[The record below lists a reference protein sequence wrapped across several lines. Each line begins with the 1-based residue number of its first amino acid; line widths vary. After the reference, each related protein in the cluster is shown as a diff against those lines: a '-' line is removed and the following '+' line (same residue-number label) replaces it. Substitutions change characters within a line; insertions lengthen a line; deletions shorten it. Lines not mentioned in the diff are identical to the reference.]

1 MFTWGKPHR
10 ATKSMAAPM
19 SAAVWHRPMARR
31 TFSSKVWGFTE
42 TRVTPW
48 RFSTDSFSAVMV
60 SGRPASTVISVQAE
74 QSKAVSKAVRTRSIC
89 SAVSVVGVPPPM

>member
-10 ATKSMAAPM
+10 ATSSVARSM
-19 SAAVWHRPMARR
+19 SAAVWHRPMARS

-48 RFSTDSFSAVMV
+48 LRSTASFSAVMV
-60 SGRPASTVISVQAE
+60 SGRPASTVISSQAVR
-74 QSKAVSKAVRTRSIC
+74 SKEVSKAVRTRSIC
-89 SAVSVVGVPPPM
+89 SAVRVVGVPPPM

>member
-10 ATKSMAAPM
+10 ATRSMASSM
-19 SAAVWHRPMARR
+19 SAAVWHRPMARS
-31 TFSSKVWGFTE
+31 TGSSKVWGFTE

-48 RFSTDSFSAVMV
+48 AFKTASFSAVMV
-60 SGRPASTVISVQAE
+60 SGRPASTVSSGQAE
-74 QSKAVSKAVRTRSIC
+74 RSKDVSKAVRTRSIC